1 MITKNS
7 QAGRLLLYLQSGK
20 KVDRLAALVDLG
32 ILELSARL
40 WQLKSHGFV
49 IHKERKTVINR
60 FNEKTSVMEYSLV
73 KVEKAGD

>member
-20 KVDRLAALVDLG
+20 KITRLEALKELG

-40 WQLKSHGFV
+40 WQLKSHGF
-49 IHKERKTVINR
+49 IINKEPKTIINR
-60 FNEKTSVMEYSLV
+60 FNEKIRVIEYSLV
-73 KVEKAGD
+73 NIDKVAN